1 MLKELAKLFVGPVL
15 WCAFFF
21 LLGGVV
27 GLNWPFG
34 LLVIAIV
41 LHLIAN
47 A

>member
-21 LLGGVV
+21 LLGGVI
-27 GLNWPFG
+27 GINAPFI
-34 LLVIAIV
+34 LLAIAIV

-47 A
+47 S

>member
-21 LLGGVV
+21 LLGGVI
-27 GLNWPFG
+27 GANLPFI
-34 LLVIAIV
+34 LLVAAII

-47 A
+47 S